1 MRNALLIFTAA
12 VLTAASVCA
21 GGRASA
27 APPPGPV
34 ARDLP
39 ELVRAAPL
47 VVVGRVVEV
56 RPGRSAGSGEGRIQF
71 SEVHISVE
79 RRLKG
84 DPLATIIVEQVA
96 PAGST
101 VSPGIGPAYKVGE
114 RDVLFLRA
122 GEGSRHVV
130 LPQGRYRL
138 EDGVVHPIGP
148 GSIAE
153 KLRGID
159 ETRFLG
165 GIEAIARGKSQ

>member
-1 MRNALLIFTAA
+1 MGTALLFSPAA

-101 VSPGIGPAYKVGE
+101 VSPGVWPSDNVWE
-114 RDVLFLRA
+114 RDVVFLGA
-122 GEGSRHVV
+122 CDGSRH
-130 LPQGRYRL
+130 
-138 EDGVVHPIGP
+138 
-148 GSIAE
+148 
-153 KLRGID
+153 
-159 ETRFLG
+159 F
-165 GIEAIARGKSQ
+165 